1 MGPGKETNLMREG
14 PRTDSPV
21 TTDGWYAH
29 TDGTFGF
36 YCGAARPGGPTMTY
50 GPCAASECVKRD
62 EFGAVYEVG
71 WPALID
77 AIERAESAQ

>member
-1 MGPGKETNLMREG
+1 
-14 PRTDSPV
+14 
-21 TTDGWYAH
+21 
-29 TDGTFGF
+29 
-36 YCGAARPGGPTMTY
+36 MTY